1 MALPFSFKGLTNQL
15 IDFFVARFHRCEDI
29 THLIRRGKDIQNPK
43 IFKKLLRLDHRPY
56 YPTQMGESID
66 KEKLARLI
74 DDMIWGNFEWEAERA
89 FIAGWCTPSGK
100 LIISDGHH
108 RYLAAVATGR
118 LDTLRQNFRR
128 IHSETVHYR
137 WKQLKYKKVKG

>member
-1 MALPFSFKGLTNQL
+1 MALLSIFKALANQL
-15 IDFFVARFHRCEDI
+15 IHFFTARFCSSKDI
-29 THLIRRGKDIQNPK
+29 TNLIREGKEIQNPK
-43 IFKKLLRLDHRPY
+43 VFKKLLRLDHRPY
-56 YPTQMGESID
+56 YPAQMGESID

-74 DDMIWGNFEWEAERA
+74 DDMFSGNFEWEAERA

-118 LDTLRQNFRR
+118 LDILRQNFRR
-128 IHSETVHYR
+128 IHSETIHYR
-137 WKQLKYKKVKG
+137 WKQLKYKK